1 MKKDQGQQDRS
12 EVKRR
17 DFLKQA
23 GLVAGTAGV
32 AAVVGTPGEAEATE
46 AEATGRGYRETEH
59 VRTYYELAK
68 F

>member
-1 MKKDQGQQDRS
+1 MKEDKGHLVTQA
-12 EVKRR
+12 VKRR

-23 GLVAGTAGV
+23 GLVLGTAG
-32 AAVVGTPGEAEATE
+32 AAGVMAKSKEAQAVEAENS
-46 AEATGRGYRETEH
+46 GRGYRETEH